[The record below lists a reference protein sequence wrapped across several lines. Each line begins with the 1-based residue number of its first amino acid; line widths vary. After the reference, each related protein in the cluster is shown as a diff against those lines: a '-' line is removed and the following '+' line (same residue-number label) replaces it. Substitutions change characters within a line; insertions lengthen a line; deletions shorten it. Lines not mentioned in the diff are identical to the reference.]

1 MRYHVQGG
9 LEVLAQMLDRYD
21 YTQDTNFMQAI
32 LLPMADATITFYD
45 QQWKRGPDGKNSHGS
60 GASD

>member
-21 YTQDTNFMQAI
+21 YTQDADFARNF
-32 LLPMADATITFYD
+32 LLPMADATMPITTSTGNVV
-45 QQWKRGPDGKNSHGS
+45 RTDGFSWS
-60 GASD
+60 RPRR